1 MQEDPGADA
10 TTAVPS
16 GAAQPTGIPAT
27 LPPMQA
33 DTLDA
38 VQAALG
44 AEHAAVW
51 VYGLV
56 SAFLPA
62 SLDTGIDTGAVA
74 HRARRDATERLLGAS
89 GATPRAAEPAYL
101 PPQPVTDQASA
112 LNLLISAEQDAT
124 VAWRAVLE
132 HTDDTDVRAAAS
144 QALTEEAVRLTTW
157 RITAGI
163 APAVSTFPG
172 QP

>member
-1 MQEDPGADA
+1 MTQPVSA
-10 TTAVPS
+10 TEQ
-16 GAAQPTGIPAT
+16 AQPSSIAPSRAP
-27 LPPMQA
+27 LPQ
-33 DTLDA
+33 DTLAA

-62 SLDTGIDTGAVA
+62 SFDAPILAGTTA
-74 HRARRDATERLLGAS
+74 HRARRDATERLLGSA
-89 GATPRAAEPAYL
+89 GAVPQAAEPAYL
-101 PPQPVTDQASA
+101 PPKPVTNQASA
-112 LNLLISAEQDAT
+112 LELLVGAEQDGT

-132 HTDDTDVRAAAS
+132 RTDDADVRKIAAE
-144 QALTEEAVRLTTW
+144 ALTETAVRAVRWRKLAGLAPLT
-157 RITAGI
+157 
-163 APAVSTFPG
+163 PSMPG